1 MLRIFL
7 IILICLSA
15 KSIAQTVSGIV
26 TDEDQNPLPA
36 VVVINIQ
43 TEKKVSTTINGE
55 FSIEALPN
63 QELRFV
69 RAGFER
75 KSKTITQLNL
85 SVIMNVSLIKGAQEI
100 EEVEIKQIRLG
111 DLKIDNKYFGAPK
124 NEVVLNNK
132 MREYHRQKSDISV
145 MKAKS
150 NEFVQPKGS
159 GFEATKI
166 GFKWEIFDFFL
177 YLESNLSKDYF
188 YSLGL
193 TNLEIQPFVSFVL
206 ADFEK
211 MKF

>member
-43 TEKKVSTTINGE
+43 TDKKVSTTINGE
-55 FSIEALPN
+55 FSIEASPN

-100 EEVEIKQIRLG
+100 KEVEIKQKRSG
-111 DLKIDNKYFGAPK
+111 DLKIDNKYFGPPK
-124 NEVVLNNK
+124 NGVVLNNK

-150 NEFVQPKGS
+150 NEFVQPKGP

-166 GFKWEIFDFFL
+166 GFKWGIFDFFL
-177 YLESNLSKDYF
+177 YLETLLSDK
-188 YSLGL
+188 
-193 TNLEIQPFVSFVL
+193 NP
-206 ADFEK
+206 
-211 MKF
+211 